1 MAMKQKVIVLIRR
14 WQFYQNSLFQTQ
26 YKWQHSLMASEETS
40 IYADLKYVNDSSKQ
54 VRKIYKTT
62 LTLLFLAKL

>member
-1 MAMKQKVIVLIRR
+1 
-14 WQFYQNSLFQTQ
+14 
-26 YKWQHSLMASEETS
+26 MASEETS

-62 LTLLFLAKL
+62 LNSAVSCKAIILPLATIFSRIKKV